1 MNSSCV
7 DGKHAA
13 LCLQFDFRVPV
24 SLGMGGKLEEL
35 EGAVRGSEDD
45 AFKEHLVC
53 LSFQSLIDQI
63 VEIIVCLP
71 YHLTLPSW
79 SQSVGMP
86 GAYL

>member
-13 LCLQFDFRVPV
+13 LCLQLDCRVVPV

-45 AFKEHLVC
+45 AFNLAVC
-53 LSFQSLIDQI
+53 
-63 VEIIVCLP
+63 
-71 YHLTLPSW
+71 
-79 SQSVGMP
+79 
-86 GAYL
+86 

>member
-13 LCLQFDFRVPV
+13 LCLQLDFRVPV

-45 AFKEHLVC
+45 AFNLAVC
-53 LSFQSLIDQI
+53 
-63 VEIIVCLP
+63 
-71 YHLTLPSW
+71 
-79 SQSVGMP
+79 
-86 GAYL
+86 

>member
-13 LCLQFDFRVPV
+13 PCLQLDCQVVPV

-45 AFKEHLVC
+45 AFNLAVC
-53 LSFQSLIDQI
+53 
-63 VEIIVCLP
+63 
-71 YHLTLPSW
+71 
-79 SQSVGMP
+79 
-86 GAYL
+86 